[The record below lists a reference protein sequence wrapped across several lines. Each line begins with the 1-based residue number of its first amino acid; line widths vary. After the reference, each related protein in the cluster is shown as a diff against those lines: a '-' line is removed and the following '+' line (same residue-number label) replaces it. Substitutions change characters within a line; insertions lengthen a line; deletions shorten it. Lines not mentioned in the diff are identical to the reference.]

1 MGEAI
6 CSKCGA
12 SFPEEANF
20 CQSCGAK
27 KVATPQYAT
36 QPIYGIFGT
45 LFSKNLIVAGVCFGI
60 LFAWI
65 GSLISTLASSNAD
78 AIKAAVVLGNM
89 GFAALSLFLLG
100 GGIYNKEIDKYIRL
114 GMVIMG
120 AYIVVTIMSTLTSG
134 LTSQMSNLFSSLP
147 GYPG

>member
-6 CSKCGA
+6 CNKCGA

-20 CQSCGAK
+20 CPSCGAK
-27 KVATPQYAT
+27 KGATIQHAT
-36 QPIYGIFGT
+36 QQAYGIFGM
-45 LFSKNLIVAGVCFGI
+45 LFSKNLIIAGVCLGI

-65 GSLISTLASSNAD
+65 GSIIFTFGTTSQD
-78 AIKAAVVLGNM
+78 AIKAAMVLANM

-100 GGIYNKEIDKYIRL
+100 GGIFNKEIDKYVRV

-120 AYIVVTIMSTLTSG
+120 AYVAVATLNIMNLLMSMF
-134 LTSQMSNLFSSLP
+134 SQYSSF
-147 GYPG
+147 

>member
-20 CQSCGAK
+20 CPSCGAK
-27 KVATPQYAT
+27 RGAVATTQYAT
-36 QPIYGIFGT
+36 QPTYGIFGM
-45 LFSKNLIVAGVCFGI
+45 LFSKNLIILGVCFGI

-65 GSLISTLASSNAD
+65 GSIIFTFGTTSQD
-78 AIKAAVVLGNM
+78 AIKAAMVIGNI
-89 GFAALSLFLLG
+89 GFAALGLFLLG
-100 GGIYNKEIDKYIRL
+100 GGIFSKEIDKYVRV

-120 AYIVVTIMSTLTSG
+120 AYVIVTTLNIMSSL
-134 LTSQMSNLFSSLP
+134 MSLISRV
-147 GYPG
+147 YP